1 MHPLLALI
9 IRAAIIFT
17 ILFLII
23 QPYNWYCRI
32 SQKCQGFHT
41 TSFLPK
47 IEGKDP
53 IDVFFEVTN
62 TDDDIIFE
70 SNYSVIQTVFN
81 RVNTVSFTAENLSNR
96 IIFFKPRLVVSPEDY
111 EKHINL
117 IDCLCFHEYKVKP
130 GEKITMEMKF
140 SIDTSIVKAGLVP
153 EINARQGRYD
163 MGRKVPS
170 LKIRYILGRKRV

>member
-1 MHPLLALI
+1 MHPLFALI
-9 IRAAIIFT
+9 VRAAIIFT

-23 QPYNWYCRI
+23 QPYNWYCHI
-32 SQKCQGFHT
+32 SQKCQGFRA
-41 TSFLPK
+41 TSLLPK
-47 IEGKDP
+47 LEGKDP

-62 TDDDIIFE
+62 NDDDIIFE

-96 IIFFKPRLVVSPEDY
+96 IIFFKPRLVISPQEY

-117 IDCLCFHEYKVKP
+117 IECLCFNEYKVKP

-153 EINARQGRYD
+153 EIIAKQGRYD
-163 MGRKVPS
+163 RDRRVPS
-170 LKIRYILGRKRV
+170 FKIRYILGRKRV